1 MNARSILL
9 AVSSSC
15 SDALDGS
22 VFASLPFDRETI
34 EWLDQRARCFL
45 KAREAYPDLYE
56 TYEFDSRLQ
65 WYDTSADKEYDDQ
78 ADRDKLARLTDDTAP
93 FDDDRRAE
101 LDKLDAWEIPWLLIP
116 TEELPGSG
124 NLHTDCDQLVMSL
137 RGDTSDTVELRWICY
152 MKHIDVELR
161 TFDISS
167 EDIDRWLAELE
178 QGDYHAEE
186 APHSRS

>member
-34 EWLDQRARCFL
+34 EWLDQRARCFI
-45 KAREAYPDLYE
+45 KAREAYPCLYE

-65 WYDTSADKEYDDQ
+65 WYDTSADKEYADQ
-78 ADRDKLARLTDDTAP
+78 ADRDRLARLTDDVEP
-93 FDDDRRAE
+93 FVDDDRQAE
-101 LDKLDAWEIPWLLIP
+101 LDKLDSWKIPWLLMP
-116 TEELPGSG
+116 AEELPGSG
-124 NLHTDCDQLVMSL
+124 NLRTECDQLVMSL
-137 RGDTSDTVELRWICY
+137 RGDTYDTVELRWICY
-152 MKHIDVELR
+152 MKHTDVELR

-178 QGDYHAEE
+178 RDHHAET
-186 APHSRS
+186 ATHSRP

>member
-15 SDALDGS
+15 SDGLDGS
-22 VFASLPFDRETI
+22 VFASFPFDRETI
-34 EWLDQRARCFL
+34 EWLNKRARCFL

-56 TYEFDSRLQ
+56 TYEFDSRLE
-65 WYDTSADKEYDDQ
+65 WYDTGANKEYADQ
-78 ADRDKLARLTDDTAP
+78 PDRDNLARLTDDLEP
-93 FDDDRRAE
+93 LDDDRRAKF
-101 LDKLDAWEIPWLLIP
+101 DKLDAWEIPWLLIP

-124 NLHTDCDQLVMSL
+124 NLRTECDQLVMSL
-137 RGDTSDTVELRWICY
+137 RGDTYDTVELRWISY
-152 MKHIDVELR
+152 VRHTDIELR

-178 QGDYHAEE
+178 QRDHHAET
-186 APHSRS
+186 ATLSRP